1 MNSIISNR
9 YAKALF
15 LLAKKDNIL
24 NEINDESQSLISFF
38 SSDIDARLL
47 LTNPVISKD
56 NKLSIFKKSFKE
68 KLSPLML
75 SFIKLVVNRGRYNYL
90 NSILEQF
97 NEMFKK
103 EKNIIS
109 LELVSSRSLSDSLK
123 QKIHQKLGSNENVIF
138 KESIDPKVLGG
149 ILIKLN
155 DLQYDATVKNKLNN
169 VKKTFKI

>member
-56 NKLSIFKKSFKE
+56 NKLSIFKKSFKD
-68 KLSPLML
+68 KLSTLML
-75 SFIKLVVNRGRYNYL
+75 SFIKLLLLTGGVIITLTAYL
-90 NSILEQF
+90 NSL
-97 NEMFKK
+97 MKCLKK
-103 EKNIIS
+103 
-109 LELVSSRSLSDSLK
+109 
-123 QKIHQKLGSNENVIF
+123 
-138 KESIDPKVLGG
+138 
-149 ILIKLN
+149 
-155 DLQYDATVKNKLNN
+155 
-169 VKKTFKI
+169 KKHYFIRTGFI